1 MDTMPAGKMTAVA
14 RVAKIFGREGELSLT
29 LFDTF
34 PADYQT
40 SEPLFVEID
49 GLAVPLFCEHFNR
62 RGQNGATVLFGDID
76 TPRRAGEL
84 VGHELFL
91 QNPTERLNEET
102 EEDDE
107 IYLEDLIG
115 FQASLG
121 EQYQGE
127 IEDFID
133 SENPLF
139 QIAVNGQEVWIPAV
153 NEFIAEV
160 DLKNQ
165 TVTFELP
172 EGLLELYLH

>member
-1 MDTMPAGKMTAVA
+1 MNTMPAGKMTAVA
-14 RVAKIFGREGELSLT
+14 RVTKIFGREGELSLT

-49 GLAVPLFCEHFNR
+49 GLAVPLFCDRFAR
-62 RGQNGATVLFGDID
+62 RGQSGATVLFSDID
-76 TPRRAGEL
+76 TPRRAEEL
-84 VGHELFL
+84 IGHELFL
-91 QNPTERLNEET
+91 QDPTEQSDEET
-102 EEDDE
+102 DEDE

-115 FQASLG
+115 FQALLDERHRG
-121 EQYQGE
+121 T

-133 SENPLF
+133 GENPLF
-139 QIAVNGQEVWIPAV
+139 EISVNGKEAWIPAV
-153 NEFIAEV
+153 NELIAEV
-160 DLKNQ
+160 DLKNR